1 MSNTILL
8 KGRGIRKEGVAL
20 LALSPGELVELNT
33 SSQVIAAAVAK
44 ENITA
49 AFVVENELLGS
60 EITVDYAAL
69 DNVVYEVM
77 PKGAEVLARLAAS
90 AAAIVVGDLLESAGD
105 GTLRKQ
111 TPFSQSGTTPFAVVA
126 EGHAIARA
134 IEAVDNSGGGAEVF
148 IQVEVL

>member
-33 SSQVIAAAVAK
+33 SGQVIAHGTAK
-44 ENITA
+44 EIVTP

-77 PKGAEVLARLAAS
+77 PPGSEVLARLPAS
-90 AAAIVVGDLLESAGD
+90 AAAVVIGDLLESAGD

-111 TPFSQSGTTPFAVVA
+111 TPFSQSGSTPFAVTA

-134 IEAVDNSGGGAEVF
+134 IEAVDNSGGGTEVF
-148 IQVEVL
+148 IKVEVL